1 MRVSIEEYLLINFL
15 MDALILMLT
24 VRGTYFINPVRIFAA
39 AALASAYAL
48 MDAYRGYSFYL
59 DACAL
64 AVMLLAAFPWTG
76 FGRFLRSCVVFI
88 AGSFLMSGCV
98 RFFLLRGCGTL
109 LSGAAGVISA
119 ILAVSAAK
127 GVLFEALSDS
137 SVLVSV
143 RIGSAVSRFTAIIDT
158 GNLLKEPLSALP
170 VLIADRKALGRAF
183 HVQALSMPSPREVE
197 YASVSGIGRL
207 KCIRADSVQIR
218 RRGKWVRAPDVW
230 LGVHPGEMPG
240 GVHALAPGVF
250 NARFSILR
258 DGG

>member
-24 VRGTYFINPVRIFAA
+24 VRGTYFINPARIFAA
-39 AALASAYAL
+39 AALASGYAL
-48 MDAYRGYSFYL
+48 MDAYRGYSFPL

-64 AVMLLAAFPWTG
+64 VVMLLTALPWENP
-76 FGRFLRSCVVFI
+76 GRFLRSCLVFV

-98 RFFLLRGCGTL
+98 RFFLLRGAGTL
-109 LSGAAGVISA
+109 LSGAAGA
-119 ILAVSAAK
+119 ICASLGVAAAK
-127 GVLFEALSDS
+127 GVLFEARPEL
-137 SVLVSV
+137 SVLVRV
-143 RIGSAVSRFTAIIDT
+143 RIGSVVSRFTAIVDT

-170 VLIADRKALGRAF
+170 VLIADRKALGRAL
-183 HVQALSMPSPREVE
+183 HGEALSMPLLREVE

-230 LGVHPGEMPG
+230 LGVHPGVMSG

-250 NARFSILR
+250 NSRFGILR